1 MTTFSARLFTSVC
14 GANPLRTLENRIKN
28 DEAASRKQ
36 KKFPLAKQLGALLL
50 LSVSRIESECRIAF
64 RIVEV

>member
-14 GANPLRTLENRIKN
+14 GANPLRTLENRIKD

-36 KKFPLAKQLGALLL
+36 KKVPTGKAAGSTTATFG
-50 LSVSRIESECRIAF
+50 F
-64 RIVEV
+64 

>member
-14 GANPLRTLENRIKN
+14 GANPLRTLENRIKDDEAA

-36 KKFPLAKQLGALLL
+36 KKVPTGKAAGSTTATFG
-50 LSVSRIESECRIAF
+50 F
-64 RIVEV
+64 